1 MKIWDFPQDTRDLSP
16 VHPWVLPLGRKKIA
30 YTMETD
36 IQKISK
42 VFEGIVHRGHSHQ
55 GGGVKLKG

>member
-16 VHPWVLPLGRKKIA
+16 VHPWVLPLGRKIA
-30 YTMETD
+30 YAMETD

-42 VFEGIVHRGHSHQ
+42 VFEGIEHRGHSH
-55 GGGVKLKG
+55 